1 VWLWP
6 AENEA
11 FDLLKDAAAQKI
23 LLIITFFSSF
33 FSLIE
38 MLLLAIKAIS
48 SAGCLLRF
56 MDATSAFVVMWQEIE
71 EERKD
76 TSFVQ
81 MK

>member
-1 VWLWP
+1 MWLWP

-38 MLLLAIKAIS
+38 MLLLAIKAIPVQDVFS
-48 SAGCLLRF
+48 VSWMTHQLL
-56 MDATSAFVVMWQEIE
+56 W
-71 EERKD
+71 
-76 TSFVQ
+76 
-81 MK
+81 